1 MESFLWVFEVVFGIT
16 VVIGLQCALRKFFI
30 FIRSKKATHLHDWR
44 HQIDRI
50 VQPPLTLMLWVFGAV
65 YVLDVLGEQFGLKT
79 VFISYLFAL
88 RKAVFIASFGW
99 LFFRW
104 KNEVQKSLL
113 ADHARKHDAT
123 TIEIIGRLSTIG
135 IVILAGLIMLQT
147 LGVNTAPL
155 LAFGS
160 IGAASIGFA
169 GKDVMANFCSGMML
183 HITRPFVVGDYIFLP
198 EKHLEGHIEEIG
210 WFRTA
215 LRDKEKRPVYLP
227 NNFFSTMLVI
237 NISRMSHRRILQTIQ
252 VEFED
257 AAKIPELTAKIR
269 EEILSHPTIDSAL
282 PMHVH
287 FLAFGPH
294 GCDIGIDAYS
304 TETDQGKF
312 YLIQEELLLKIQKTL
327 MEREIKIAIPK
338 SLLIERSL
346 SVRN

>member
-1 MESFLWVFEVVFGIT
+1 
-16 VVIGLQCALRKFFI
+16 
-30 FIRSKKATHLHDWR
+30 
-44 HQIDRI
+44 
-50 VQPPLTLMLWVFGAV
+50 
-65 YVLDVLGEQFGLKT
+65 
-79 VFISYLFAL
+79 
-88 RKAVFIASFGW
+88 
-99 LFFRW
+99 
-104 KNEVQKSLL
+104 
-113 ADHARKHDAT
+113 
-123 TIEIIGRLSTIG
+123 
-135 IVILAGLIMLQT
+135 
-147 LGVNTAPL
+147 
-155 LAFGS
+155 
-160 IGAASIGFA
+160 
-169 GKDVMANFCSGMML
+169 
-183 HITRPFVVGDYIFLP
+183 
-198 EKHLEGHIEEIG
+198 
-210 WFRTA
+210 
-215 LRDKEKRPVYLP
+215 
-227 NNFFSTMLVI
+227 
-237 NISRMSHRRILQTIQ
+237 MSHRRILQTIQ